1 MRWSN
6 SSHYVPFICK
16 SPPNP
21 YLSRVL
27 QCRFDRS
34 SANVL
39 CAKNTTCSQ
48 STTTTT
54 PRLKKGFGAEFTSH
68 DPPLGEVCL
77 HYCILCF
84 RSIPRCYIL
93 ASHRCNLPTDDKC
106 RIALPFFKQ
115 VVHPTSLSNSIQY
128 LVTSSSGA
136 RTVLYGIDGFLDQRD
151 DPFHWNRIL
160 YVRT

>member
-21 YLSRVL
+21 SRVL

-39 CAKNTTCSQ
+39 CAKNTACSQ
-48 STTTTT
+48 STTTT

-84 RSIPRCYIL
+84 HSIPRCYIL

-151 DPFHWNRIL
+151 DPFH
-160 YVRT
+160 